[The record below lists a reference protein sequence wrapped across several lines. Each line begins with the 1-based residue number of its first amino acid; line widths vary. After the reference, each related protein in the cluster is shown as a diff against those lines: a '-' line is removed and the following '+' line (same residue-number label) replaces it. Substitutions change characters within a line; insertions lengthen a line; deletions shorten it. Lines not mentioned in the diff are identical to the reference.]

1 VRGRLVYL
9 KSLVAGI
16 VAAVA
21 ASILY
26 ILTVFVF
33 PVVLPF
39 ILARFTGEG
48 GATAGRF
55 SSGPLLVIAFLAFA
69 AAFAWQFRRARRPR

>member
-1 VRGRLVYL
+1 MVYL
-9 KSLVAGI
+9 KSLVAGV

-26 ILTVFVF
+26 ILAVFVL

-39 ILARFTGEG
+39 LLSRFTGEG
-48 GATAGRF
+48 GTAGGYF
-55 SSGPLLVIAFLAFA
+55 STGPLLGIAFVAFV
-69 AAFAWQFRRARRPR
+69 AAFAWQLRRGRRPR

>member
-1 VRGRLVYL
+1 MVYL
-9 KSLVAGI
+9 KSLVAGV

-26 ILTVFVF
+26 ILAVFVL

-39 ILARFTGEG
+39 LLSRFTGEG
-48 GATAGRF
+48 GTAAGYF
-55 SSGPLLVIAFLAFA
+55 STGPLLGIALLAFIV
-69 AAFAWQFRRARRPR
+69 AFAWQLRRGRRPR

>member
-1 VRGRLVYL
+1 MVYL
-9 KSLVAGI
+9 KSLVVGI
-16 VAAVA
+16 VAAVV

-39 ILARFTGEG
+39 LLSRFTGEG
-48 GATAGRF
+48 GTAAGYF
-55 SSGPLLVIAFLAFA
+55 STGPLFGIAFLAFV
-69 AAFAWQFRRARRPR
+69 AAFAWQLRRSRRPR

>member
-1 VRGRLVYL
+1 MVYL
-9 KSLVAGI
+9 KSLVAGV

-26 ILTVFVF
+26 ILAVFVL

-39 ILARFTGEG
+39 LLSRFTGEG
-48 GATAGRF
+48 GTAAGYF
-55 SSGPLLVIAFLAFA
+55 STGPLLGIAFLAFIL
-69 AAFAWQFRRARRPR
+69 AFTWQLRRGRRPR

>member
-1 VRGRLVYL
+1 MAYF
-9 KSLVAGI
+9 KSFVAGV

-26 ILTVFVF
+26 ILAVFVL

-39 ILARFTGEG
+39 LLSRFTGEG
-48 GATAGRF
+48 GTAAGYF
-55 SSGPLLVIAFLAFA
+55 STGPLFGIALLAFV
-69 AAFAWQFRRARRPR
+69 AAFAWQLRRGRRPH

>member
-1 VRGRLVYL
+1 VVYL
-9 KSLVAGI
+9 KSLLAGV
-16 VAAVA
+16 VAALA

-39 ILARFTGEG
+39 VLSRFTGEG
-48 GATAGRF
+48 GTAAGYF
-55 SSGPLLVIAFLAFA
+55 SSGPLLGIAFLAFA
-69 AAFAWQFRRARRPR
+69 AAFAWQLRRARRPR